1 MNTPS
6 PPIHVLLIEDDA
18 VLGGAL
24 VQRLRLEGFNVEH
37 AIDRAQALHALR
49 RARPDFVLSDIRL
62 PDGSGEALYREAL
75 PLLGRTPIVFATAF
89 ADVGQAVRLMR
100 AGADDYLT
108 KPFDVDALVQRIREL
123 VPTTPEAAAPARG
136 FGLSGATTRLAADLD
151 RLAQRDVPVLLR
163 GETGVGKEVAARQLH
178 ERSARAGEPFVAV
191 NCGAVPHDL
200 MESQFFGH
208 ERGAFTGAATAH
220 AGWFEEAAGG
230 TLFLDEIGELDP
242 RLQTALLRVLQDGR
256 FRRVGGRQDLA
267 FSGRVVAATNADLG
281 ARMAERRFREDL
293 YYRLAVVELHI
304 PPLRERADE
313 VLPLA
318 QAFAQQAAERQSLPT
333 CALDDSARAALL
345 AHTWPGNVREL
356 RNRVERAMALS
367 EGEALGAADLFPE
380 RTLDEPAV
388 PATLA
393 GAREQAELAQIE
405 RALELSGGRLAEA
418 AQRLGVSRTTLWK
431 RRKKLLGDG
440 VPPVPPGH

>member
-1 MNTPS
+1 MTPTGA
-6 PPIHVLLIEDDA
+6 PIHVLLIEDDA

-24 VQRLRLEGFNVEH
+24 VQRLRLEGFSVEH
-37 AIDRAQALHALR
+37 AGDCAQALAALR
-49 RARPDFVLSDIRL
+49 QRRPDFVLSDIRL
-62 PDGSGEALYREAL
+62 PDGSGEALYRQAL
-75 PLLGRTPIVFATAF
+75 PHLGRTPIVFATAF
-89 ADVGQAVRLMR
+89 ADVGQAVRLVR

-108 KPFDVDALVQRIREL
+108 KPFDVDVLVQRIREL
-123 VPTTPEAAAPARG
+123 VPAAPAAAAPAQG
-136 FGLSGATTRLAADLD
+136 FGLSVATQRLAADLE
-151 RLAQRDVPVLLR
+151 RLAQRDAPVLLR

-191 NCGAVPHDL
+191 NCGAVPHEL

-208 ERGAFTGAATAH
+208 ERGAFTGATAAH

-256 FRRVGGRQDLA
+256 FRRVGGRQELA
-267 FSGRVVAATNADLG
+267 FRGRVVAATNADLA

-318 QAFAQQAAERQSLPT
+318 QAFVQQAAERQGLAA
-333 CALDDSARAALL
+333 CALDDGARAALL
-345 AHTWPGNVREL
+345 AHAWPGNVREL

-393 GAREQAELAQIE
+393 DAREQAELAQIE

-431 RRKKLLGDG
+431 RRKKLLGEG
-440 VPPVPPGH
+440 IAPTPPVR

>member
-1 MNTPS
+1 MTDTTA
-6 PPIHVLLIEDDA
+6 PIHLLLIEDDA

-24 VQRLRLEGFNVEH
+24 LQRLRLEGFAVEH
-37 AIDRAQALHALR
+37 ASTCAQALAALR
-49 RARPDFVLSDIRL
+49 HQRPDFVLSDIRL
-62 PDGSGEALYREAL
+62 PDGSGEALYRQAL
-75 PLLGRTPIVFATAF
+75 PYLGSTPIVFATAF

-123 VPTTPEAAAPARG
+123 VPATPGVAAPAQG
-136 FGLSGATTRLAADLD
+136 FGLSGATLRLAADLE
-151 RLAQRDVPVLLR
+151 RLATRDVPVLLR

-178 ERSARAGEPFVAV
+178 ERSARASEPFVAV
-191 NCGAVPHDL
+191 NCGAVPHEL

-208 ERGAFTGAATAH
+208 ERGAFTGASAAH

-256 FRRVGGRQDLA
+256 FRRVGGRQELA
-267 FSGRVVAATNADLG
+267 FRGRVVAATNADLA

-318 QAFAQQAAERQSLPT
+318 RAFVQQAAERQGLPA
-333 CALDDSARAALL
+333 CALDDGARAALL
-345 AHTWPGNVREL
+345 AHPWPGNVREL

-367 EGEALGAADLFPE
+367 EGEALGVADLFPE
-380 RTLDEPAV
+380 RTLDEPAL
-388 PATLA
+388 PTTLA

-405 RALELSGGRLAEA
+405 HALELSGGRLAEA
-418 AQRLGVSRTTLWK
+418 AQRLGISRTTLWK

-440 VPPVPPGH
+440 VSPAPPGR